1 MVKTIGNPLSW
12 GAATL
17 SDAGHALETVA
28 VSIGSHDTELPEIR
42 PLTLADIRMAL
53 RKGVDDFAH
62 FRSDVMVMVLI
73 YPAIGI
79 LLAFIAFQQN
89 MLHLL
94 FPMAAGFALIGPFV
108 AIGLYEL
115 SRRRELGETA
125 GWSQALSVLRPA
137 VAGPVFS
144 LGLYL
149 IALYAIWLVA
159 AAWIYR
165 ITLGPD
171 LPGTLR
177 DLATAVLT
185 TPEGYAMMTLG
196 LAVGLVFALLALITG
211 LISFPMLIDRRV
223 GLPVA
228 VATSFRLAW
237 QNPRVVGFWG
247 LTVAAILIVASIPV
261 FLGLILALPIL
272 GHATW
277 HLYRSAIRFRD

>member
-12 GAATL
+12 GAAVL
-17 SDAGHALETVA
+17 SDAGHAIETA
-28 VSIGSHDTELPEIR
+28 AENIGSHDPALPEIR

-79 LLAFIAFQQN
+79 LLAFMAFQQN
-89 MLHLL
+89 MLHLI

-115 SRRRELGETA
+115 SRRREAGETVNWA
-125 GWSQALSVLRPA
+125 QALAVFRPA
-137 VAGPVFS
+137 VAGPVLV

-149 IALYAIWLVA
+149 IALYAIWLYA
-159 AAWIYR
+159 AAWIYQV
-165 ITLGPD
+165 TLGPE
-171 LPGTLR
+171 LPSSWRSFT
-177 DLATAVLT
+177 TAVLT
-185 TPEGYAMMTLG
+185 TSEGYAMITIG
-196 LAVGLVFALLALITG
+196 LAVGVVFALLVLFSS

-228 VATSFRLAW
+228 VAASFRLAR
-237 QNPRVVGFWG
+237 QSPRAVCFWG
-247 LTVAAILIVASIPV
+247 LTVAAILIVATIPV

-277 HLYRSAIRFRD
+277 HLYRAAVRFSD

>member
-12 GAATL
+12 GAAALT
-17 SDAGHALETVA
+17 DAGHAIETA
-28 VSIGSHDTELPEIR
+28 AENIGSHHQAVPEIR

-62 FRSDVMVMVLI
+62 FCSDVMVMALL

-79 LLAFIAFQQN
+79 LLAFAAFHRD
-89 MLHLL
+89 MLHLF

-108 AIGLYEL
+108 ATGLYEL
-115 SRRRELGETA
+115 SRRREAGEPA
-125 GWSQALSVLRPA
+125 SWAQALAVFRPA
-137 VAGPVFS
+137 VAGPVLA

-149 IALYAIWLVA
+149 AVLYAIWLYA
-159 AAWIYR
+159 AAWIYE
-165 ITLGPD
+165 ITMGPA
-171 LPGTLR
+171 LPATLSSF
-177 DLATAVLT
+177 ATELT
-185 TPEGYAMMTLG
+185 TTSEGYAMITIG
-196 LAVGLVFALLALITG
+196 LAVGFVFALLVLVSS

-228 VATSFRLAW
+228 VAASFRLAR
-237 QNPRVVGFWG
+237 QSPRAVCFWG
-247 LTVAAILIVASIPV
+247 LTVAAILIVASIPA

-277 HLYRSAIRFRD
+277 HLYRATVRFPD